1 MPKNL
6 NIDEEYQNQ
15 KDLIAAI
22 RGNQTTRDLQKNKTF
37 KSKKFKTK
45 KTKGV
50 LEQLPAEY
58 QNSVLQVY
66 ATTIEYD
73 YTQPWA
79 APSQSSHRGSSFI
92 LNYNNQTY
100 KTEDTE
106 ITIKHSKR
114 PRLV

>member
-37 KSKKFKTK
+37 KSKNFKTK

-58 QNSVLQVY
+58 QNLYVNLLVIRPEQK
-66 ATTIEYD
+66 I
-73 YTQPWA
+73 Q
-79 APSQSSHRGSSFI
+79 QK
-92 LNYNNQTY
+92 NYNTWILPEN
-100 KTEDTE
+100 
-106 ITIKHSKR
+106 
-114 PRLV
+114 LN